1 MTCTVAERQRVREAA
16 AELRAI
22 DGVVAADARPP
33 GEATTAGWSLS
44 LVMDRPLQPA
54 MQERLAAHGLA
65 VPDVSPRGEH
75 YYASAT
81 A

>member
-1 MTCTVAERQRVREAA
+1 MTWTVAERQRVREAA

-22 DGVVAADARPP
+22 DGVVAADAHPP
-33 GEATTAGWSLS
+33 GVDTRAGWSLS

-54 MQERLAAHGLA
+54 MQERLSAHGLA

-75 YYASAT
+75 YYVSAT
-81 A
+81 V